1 MFKLFPLVIYT
12 DGATEGYL
20 KNGNI
25 NLDDLVIIKLEME
38 KNLKIGIIGAGIQ
51 GVCNALFL
59 QKKGYQVTLFD
70 KDEPGNLSASYG
82 NAGHFSPYASIPLN
96 RPDIL
101 TDVPA
106 MLLSSSGPLA
116 VKWNYVPKMIPWFLK
131 FLKNCSTKNM
141 MHTAKYM
148 HQILDLALPAYD
160 ELFDEIDLSGLVENK
175 GIMYIWND
183 QNLKSRELE
192 INIRNEIGAEQQL
205 LNQKEI
211 HDLEPNIKK
220 IYHAGVF
227 YKKARHARNP
237 KKILLKLLDLF
248 LKKDGKFLKLNVQ
261 DITFD
266 NEKPIL
272 KSDVQTF
279 IFDRVVIACGAFS
292 KKLTDK
298 LDEKIPL
305 DTERGYHVHFK
316 GCDHLVSRPVVFTN
330 RGFGMTPM
338 EQGLR
343 VVGTVEFGG
352 LENPLSK
359 GRIKNLVNNAKYM
372 LDGLP
377 EHEDEWLGFRP
388 TLPDYLPVI
397 GPSKNYKNVFYSFG
411 HHHLG
416 WTLAAISGKIISNMI
431 ANKNTNL
438 NLEPYSSKRF

>member
-1 MFKLFPLVIYT
+1 
-12 DGATEGYL
+12 
-20 KNGNI
+20 
-25 NLDDLVIIKLEME
+25 ME
-38 KNLKIGIIGAGIQ
+38 KKLKIGVIGAGIQ

-59 QKKGYQVTLFD
+59 QKKGYQVILFD
-70 KDEPGNLSASYG
+70 KDEPGKSSASYG

-101 TDVPA
+101 ADVPA

-116 VKWNYVPKMIPWFLK
+116 LKWNYVPKMIPWFIK

-148 HQILDLALPAYD
+148 HQILDIALPAYD
-160 ELFDEIDLSGLVENK
+160 ELFEEIDLSGLVENK

-248 LKKDGKFLKLNVQ
+248 LKKDGKFLKLN
-261 DITFD
+261 IKNIEFD
-266 NEKPIL
+266 VEKPIL
-272 KSDVQTF
+272 KSDAQTF
-279 IFDRVVIACGAFS
+279 IFDRIVIACGAFS

-305 DTERGYHVHFK
+305 DTERGYHIHFK
-316 GCDHLVSRPVVFTN
+316 NCDHLISRPVVFTN

-338 EQGLR
+338 EQKLR

-416 WTLAAISGKIISNMI
+416 WTLAAISGKIISKMI

>member
-1 MFKLFPLVIYT
+1 MQ
-12 DGATEGYL
+12 
-20 KNGNI
+20 
-25 NLDDLVIIKLEME
+25 
-38 KNLKIGIIGAGIQ
+38 NLKIGIIGAGIQ
-51 GVCNALFL
+51 GVCSALFL
-59 QKKGYQVTLFD
+59 QKKGYAVTLFD
-70 KDEPGNLSASYG
+70 KENPGSSAASYG

-106 MLLSSSGPLA
+106 MLLSSTGPLA
-116 VKWNYVPKMIPWFLK
+116 LKWNYVPKMIPWFLK
-131 FLKNCSTKNM
+131 FIKNCSTKNM

-148 HQILDLALPAYD
+148 HQILDIAIPAYD
-160 ELFDEIDLSGLVENK
+160 ELFDDIDISGLVENN

-205 LNQKEI
+205 LNKKEI
-211 HDLEPNIKK
+211 HDLEPNIKN

-237 KKILLKLLDLF
+237 GKIWLKLF
-248 LKKDGKFLKLNVQ
+248 ENFIEKGGNFLKLNIQ
-261 DITFD
+261 DLNFD
-266 NEKPIL
+266 QDKPLI
-272 KSDVQTF
+272 KSDSDRF
-279 IFDRVVIACGAFS
+279 IFDKLLITCGAFS

-298 LDEKIPL
+298 LNENIPL
-305 DTERGYHVHFK
+305 DTERGYHIHFK
-316 GCDHLVSRPVVFTN
+316 NCDHLISRPVVFQN

-352 LENPLSK
+352 LKNKLSK
-359 GRIKNLVNNAKYM
+359 GRIKNLVNNAKFL

-377 EHEDEWLGFRP
+377 DHEDERLGFRP

-416 WTLAAISGKIISNMI
+416 WTLGAISGKIISKMI
-431 ANKNTNL
+431 SQEKTNL
-438 NLEPYSSKRF
+438 DLEPYSSVRFS